1 MKAPR
6 HSSNRD
12 EICYPFIYEASRL
25 CDFEILTDDLCRQ
38 VGGILAQLPDAVAH
52 LRPEL
57 ERLQPMLYHLNG
69 SVRGRCA
76 VSEEDHQWL
85 LACYRAHKEATADR
99 LHGFVLPRG
108 PVPVPQLNRASSDAK
123 RVLRLLLG
131 LQVEESIE
139 VPEPLFRFGNLLC
152 NYFFVLTLVVNQAHG
167 VEEVPFVS
175 RSYGR
180 GGTAE

>member
-12 EICYPFIYEASRL
+12 EICYPFIYETSRL
-25 CDFEILTDDLCRQ
+25 CDYEILTDDLCRQ
-38 VGGILAQLPDAVAH
+38 VGGILSLLPEKLED

-57 ERLQPMLYHLNG
+57 ELLQPMLYHLNG

-85 LACYRAHKEATADR
+85 LGRYRVHKEATADC
-99 LHGFVLPRG
+99 LDGFVLPRG

-123 RVLRLLLG
+123 RVLRLLLR

-139 VPEPLFRFGNLLC
+139 IPEPLFRFGNLLC

-167 VEEVPFVS
+167 FEEVPFVS

-180 GGTAE
+180 LPAD